1 MTVTEGQY
9 YNCRAKHKD
18 GKMSLL
24 LFRPPPITLHSA
36 VARPTNAT
44 HMVIP
49 TSSHY
54 PVLCVKV
61 RCGNN
66 QKWRGSKFLP
76 DYVVSYST

>member
-18 GKMSLL
+18 GKILLL
-24 LFRPPPITLHSA
+24 LFKPPPTTLHSA

-49 TSSHY
+49 TFSHY
-54 PVLCVKV
+54 PVLV
-61 RCGNN
+61 
-66 QKWRGSKFLP
+66 SK
-76 DYVVSYST
+76 